1 MARFHR
7 AVAPLHMITDVITT
21 NWDDLFESECKFTP
35 FVYDSDL
42 AFWDAAE
49 RRVMKIHG
57 SITNFGSIVATTE
70 DYKQSFKRLNDGPL
84 GAQLKSLIARKTVVY
99 IGYSLSDENYLRLLN
114 NISKMMEGNVRQS
127 YFVSPEINKEKLS
140 SAPAPLVPIETD
152 GTYFLEQIRE
162 LLSERCGIIRDK
174 AFADCE
180 LLLDQIA
187 DKHSRTADAFVK
199 KRHPLLIFILS
210 YQDGLIHA
218 LQRIVRMRKSGQYY
232 SVEAVHSRAHGY
244 DHKIYGYGKK
254 KDFWN
259 AAYAQGYQNGLL
271 FLLLRSEDDKSPRPP
286 FFDVPLNV
294 EFGSL
299 AAVLRFPEKKI
310 PRTLASQAKRV
321 LQRWPKEAELIP
333 DHTPFL

>member
-1 MARFHR
+1 
-7 AVAPLHMITDVITT
+7 
-21 NWDDLFESECKFTP
+21 
-35 FVYDSDL
+35 
-42 AFWDAAE
+42 
-49 RRVMKIHG
+49 
-57 SITNFGSIVATTE
+57 
-70 DYKQSFKRLNDGPL
+70 
-84 GAQLKSLIARKTVVY
+84 
-99 IGYSLSDENYLRLLN
+99 
-114 NISKMMEGNVRQS
+114 
-127 YFVSPEINKEKLS
+127 
-140 SAPAPLVPIETD
+140 
-152 GTYFLEQIRE
+152 
-162 LLSERCGIIRDK
+162 LLSERCGIIRDE

-187 DKHSRTADAFVK
+187 DKHNKTADAFVK

-218 LQRIVRMRKSGQYY
+218 LQRIIRMRKSGEYY
-232 SVEAVHSRAHGY
+232 SVNAVHARAHGY
-244 DHKIYGYGKK
+244 DHKIHDYGKK

-294 EFGSL
+294 EFDSL

-310 PRTLASQAKRV
+310 PRALANQAKRV
-321 LQRWPKEAELIP
+321 LRRWPKEAKLIP